1 MDKLGTLKLINVG
14 LTLAG
19 APLFAP
25 LTIDVSADTVT
36 TIMGPSGCG
45 KSSLLA
51 HICGTLPPIFATSGR
66 VELNGVDLAG
76 VAPERRRTGILFQ
89 DALLFPHMSVGEN
102 LAFGLPAAR
111 DGRKARHA
119 RVETA
124 LAEAGLDG
132 MANRDPAT
140 LSGGQQARVA
150 VMRTLL
156 SNPAA
161 LLLDEPFSKLDA
173 ELRARF
179 RRFVFDHAKA
189 RGVPTLLVTHDPN
202 DAEAAGGPIIELTLG

>member
-1 MDKLGTLKLINVG
+1 MDEPGKLVLENVG
-14 LTLAG
+14 LSLAG
-19 APLFAP
+19 EPLFTPVA
-25 LTIDVSADTVT
+25 LDITADTIT

-51 HICGTLPPIFATSGR
+51 HICGTLPPVFSTSGR
-66 VELNGVDLAG
+66 VLLNDVDLAG
-76 VAPERRRTGILFQ
+76 VAPEQRRTGILFQ

-102 LAFGLPAAR
+102 LAFGLPATPKNRDAR
-111 DGRKARHA
+111 RARI
-119 RVETA
+119 EQA
-124 LAEAGLDG
+124 LAEADLAG

-179 RRFVFDHAKA
+179 RSFVFDHAKA
-189 RGVPTLLVTHDPN
+189 RGVPTLFVTHDPS
-202 DAEAAGGPIIELTLG
+202 DAEAAGGPVVELKHQ